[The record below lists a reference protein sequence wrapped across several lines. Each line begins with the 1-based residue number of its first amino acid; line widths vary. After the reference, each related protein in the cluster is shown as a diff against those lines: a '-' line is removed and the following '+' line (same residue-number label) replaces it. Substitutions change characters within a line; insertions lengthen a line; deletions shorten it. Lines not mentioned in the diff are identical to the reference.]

1 MKARGD
7 KDVFPSSSFLG
18 EYVSLE
24 GCELQTQDATKGFT
38 LFSDEPR
45 TKARSTFLYRNPP
58 KRNPEHK
65 SSLQQLEAQP
75 TKGLGALNHQQH
87 LLHKSN
93 KQVRTTRC
101 LGFPSGNPRLES
113 LK

>member
-1 MKARGD
+1 MYSR
-7 KDVFPSSSFLG
+7 VPPFLG

-75 TKGLGALNHQQH
+75 TKGLGALNHH
-87 LLHKSN
+87 NTYYTKVTS
-93 KQVRTTRC
+93 K
-101 LGFPSGNPRLES
+101 
-113 LK
+113 